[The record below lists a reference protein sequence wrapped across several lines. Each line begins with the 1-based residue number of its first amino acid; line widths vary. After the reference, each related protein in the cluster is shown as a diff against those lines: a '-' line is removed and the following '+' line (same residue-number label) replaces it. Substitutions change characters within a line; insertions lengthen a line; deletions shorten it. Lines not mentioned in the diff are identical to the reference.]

1 VKDLPTAPAEAGS
14 GSESVAPARSEV
26 APGKLVATLAIAGA
40 LAGLV
45 IVLVFQ
51 WADPQIQA
59 HRAAALRAAV
69 LEVLSA
75 PASYQSL
82 YVTPEGLTDTAPAGT
97 DTLTADR
104 VFLGFDDTGAPV
116 GYAVTGA
123 EPGFQ
128 DFIHLIFGYDP
139 DTRRLLGMKVLESKE
154 TPGLGDKIFK
164 DMDFVT
170 GFQGVETPIVGVK
183 QGAATG
189 AENEV
194 DMITGATI
202 SSRTVIGI
210 INHRVDALGA
220 ALRAHATTDPRAPA
234 SLNPDPAAPGDAEQ
248 PVAPGDAVEEGEA
261 GS

>member
-1 VKDLPTAPAEAGS
+1 MKDLPTVPADAGGDS
-14 GSESVAPARSEV
+14 PASPSNQV
-26 APGKLVATLAIAGA
+26 APGKLMATLGIAGA

-45 IVLVFQ
+45 IVLVFE

-69 LEVLSA
+69 LEVLSE

-82 YVTPEGLTDTAPAGT
+82 YLTSAGLSATAPEGVDTV
-97 DTLTADR
+97 TAEK
-104 VFLGFDDTGAPV
+104 VFLGFDEAGDPV

-139 DTRRLLGMKVLESKE
+139 AGGTLLGMLVLESKE

-164 DMDFVT
+164 DMNFVDEFR
-170 GFQGVETPIVGVK
+170 GAETPIVGVK
-183 QGAATG
+183 QGRATG
-189 AENEV
+189 AANEI

-202 SSRTVIGI
+202 SSRTVIEI
-210 INHRVDALGA
+210 INHRVEALGA
-220 ALRAHATTDPRAPA
+220 DLEEHAATSPRAPA
-234 SLNPDPAAPGDAEQ
+234 RPEPVPVDGAAEADPVDVTAE
-248 PVAPGDAVEEGEA
+248 GGEEG
-261 GS
+261 S

>member
-1 VKDLPTAPAEAGS
+1 M
-14 GSESVAPARSEV
+14 
-26 APGKLVATLAIAGA
+26 ATLALAGA

-45 IVLVFQ
+45 IVLVFE

-69 LEVLSA
+69 FDVLDG
-75 PASYQSL
+75 PASYRSL
-82 YVTPEGLTDTAPAGT
+82 YVTPDGLLELAPEGT
-97 DTLTADR
+97 DTVTAEK
-104 VFLGFDDTGAPV
+104 VFLGYDETGDPI

-128 DFIHLIFGYDP
+128 DFIHLIFGYDAGKG
-139 DTRRLLGMKVLESKE
+139 RLLGMKVLESKE

-164 DMDFVT
+164 DEEFVAQ
-170 GFQGVETPIVGVK
+170 FQGVLAPIEGVK
-183 QGAATG
+183 VGAGSGTD
-189 AENEV
+189 NEV

-210 INHRVDALGA
+210 INHRLEALGPTLEEHVPGPA
-220 ALRAHATTDPRAPA
+220 PEVSPDTAT
-234 SLNPDPAAPGDAEQ
+234 AEQ
-248 PVAPGDAVEEGEA
+248 PAPDEGEK

>member
-1 VKDLPTAPAEAGS
+1 MKDLPTVQNGEDVSAAPAAPQ
-14 GSESVAPARSEV
+14 VAS
-26 APGKLVATLAIAGA
+26 GKLMATLAIAGA

-45 IVLVFQ
+45 IVLVFE

-69 LEVLSA
+69 LEVLSE
-75 PASYQSL
+75 PASYESL
-82 YVTPEGLTDTAPAGT
+82 YVTPDGLTREAPSGVDTV
-97 DTLTADR
+97 TAEK
-104 VFLGFDDTGAPV
+104 VFLGYDAAGEPV

-128 DFIHLIFGYDP
+128 DFIHLIFGYEP
-139 DTRRLLGMKVLESKE
+139 EEGRLLGMKVLESKE

-170 GFQGVETPIVGVK
+170 GFQGVKTPIVGVK

-189 AENEV
+189 SPDEV

-202 SSRTVIGI
+202 SSRTVISI
-210 INHRVDALGA
+210 INHRVEALGA
-220 ALRAHATTDPRAPA
+220 DMEAHAATDPRAKPVAEPA
-234 SLNPDPAAPGDAEQ
+234 SGDVQVESPPAGE
-248 PVAPGDAVEEGEA
+248 AVEGGEEG
-261 GS
+261 S

>member
-1 VKDLPTAPAEAGS
+1 M
-14 GSESVAPARSEV
+14 
-26 APGKLVATLAIAGA
+26 
-40 LAGLV
+40 
-45 IVLVFQ
+45 
-51 WADPQIQA
+51 
-59 HRAAALRAAV
+59 
-69 LEVLSA
+69 LEVLSG

-82 YVTPEGLTDTAPAGT
+82 YVTPEGLRGTAPAGM
-97 DTLTADR
+97 DTLTADK
-104 VFLGFDDTGAPV
+104 VFVGFDETGAPV

-128 DFIHLIFGYDP
+128 DFIHLIFGYDAG
-139 DTRRLLGMKVLESKE
+139 TRRLLGMKVLESKE

-164 DMDFVT
+164 DMNFVT
-170 GFQGVETPIVGVK
+170 GFQGVETPIAGVK

-210 INHRVDALGA
+210 INHRVEALGSDME
-220 ALRAHATTDPRAPA
+220 AHAATDPRAPA
-234 SLNPDPAAPGDAEQ
+234 SPNPDPAPPADAEQ
-248 PVAPGDAVEEGEA
+248 QAAPGAAVEEAEA

>member
-1 VKDLPTAPAEAGS
+1 M
-14 GSESVAPARSEV
+14 
-26 APGKLVATLAIAGA
+26 ATLGIAGA

-69 LEVLSA
+69 LEVLSQ
-75 PASYQSL
+75 PASYQSF
-82 YVTPEGLTDTAPAGT
+82 YVTPEGLSETAPAGA
-97 DTLTADR
+97 DTMTAEK
-104 VFLGFDDTGAPV
+104 VFLGFDDAGGPV

-128 DFIHLIFGYDP
+128 DFIHLIFGYEP
-139 DTRRLLGMKVLESKE
+139 ATGSLLGMKVLESKE

-170 GFQGVETPIVGVK
+170 GFQGVEAPIVGVK

-189 AENEV
+189 APNEV

-210 INHRVDALGA
+210 INHRLEALGDDME
-220 ALRAHATTDPRAPA
+220 AHAATGPTGHAA
-234 SLNPDPAAPGDAEQ
+234 PDPTAGTDTAGHAATDTAAHAAPNGAT
-248 PVAPGDAVEEGEA
+248 EGP
-261 GS
+261 

>member
-1 VKDLPTAPAEAGS
+1 MKDLPTIPAEGS
-14 GSESVAPARSEV
+14 GSGSATPAGSQV
-26 APGKLVATLAIAGA
+26 APGKLVATLAMAGA

-69 LEVLSA
+69 LEVLSE
-75 PASYQSL
+75 PASYRSL
-82 YVTPEGLTDTAPAGT
+82 YVTPEGLTDAAPAGT
-97 DTLTADR
+97 DTLTAEK
-104 VFLGFDDTGAPV
+104 VFLGFDETGAPV
-116 GYAVTGA
+116 GFAVTGA

-128 DFIHLIFGYDP
+128 DFIHLIFGYDA
-139 DTRRLLGMKVLESKE
+139 DSRRLLGMKVLESKE
-154 TPGLGDKIFK
+154 TPGLGDKIVK

-170 GFQGVETPIVGVK
+170 GFQGVETPLVGVK

-189 AENEV
+189 ADDEV

-210 INHRVDALGA
+210 INHRVEALGA
-220 ALRAHATTDPRAPA
+220 ALEAHATTDPRAPA
-234 SLNPDPAAPGDAEQ
+234 SMSPDTVGVDDAAQRAAPDG
-248 PVAPGDAVEEGEA
+248 AVEEGEA

>member
-1 VKDLPTAPAEAGS
+1 MKDLPTVQAGEGVDSQAPA
-14 GSESVAPARSEV
+14 PAQV
-26 APGKLVATLAIAGA
+26 APGKLMATLGLAGA

-45 IVLVFQ
+45 IVLVFE

-69 LEVLSA
+69 LEVLSE

-82 YVTPEGLTDTAPAGT
+82 YVTPDGLSDTAPEGV
-97 DTLTADR
+97 DTVRAEK
-104 VFLGFDDTGAPV
+104 VFLGFDESGDPV

-139 DTRRLLGMKVLESKE
+139 AGRSLLGIKVLESKE
-154 TPGLGDKIFK
+154 TPGLGDKIYK

-183 QGAATG
+183 QGRATG
-189 AENEV
+189 ADNEV

-210 INHRVDALGA
+210 INHRVEALGA
-220 ALRAHATTDPRAPA
+220 GLEAHAATAPRAA
-234 SLNPDPAAPGDAEQ
+234 VRPDPAAADEGVEP
-248 PVAPGDAVEEGEA
+248 PAVEEAAEGGEER
-261 GS
+261 S

>member
-1 VKDLPTAPAEAGS
+1 MKELPTVSSDANGSDPAMPAAPQAS
-14 GSESVAPARSEV
+14 SAR
-26 APGKLVATLAIAGA
+26 LTATLAIAGA
-40 LAGLV
+40 FAGLV

-69 LEVLSA
+69 LEVLSQ

-82 YVTPEGLTDTAPAGT
+82 YVTPGGLSETPPEGVDTV
-97 DTLTADR
+97 TADK
-104 VFLGFDDTGAPV
+104 VFLGFGESGAPV

-128 DFIHLIFGYDP
+128 DFIHLIFGYDAAAG
-139 DTRRLLGMKVLESKE
+139 RLLGMKVLESKE

-164 DMDFVT
+164 DMDFVNA
-170 GFQGVETPIVGVK
+170 FQGVEAPIVGVK
-183 QGAATG
+183 QGRATG
-189 AENEV
+189 ADNEV

-210 INHRVDALGA
+210 INHRVEALGTD
-220 ALRAHATTDPRAPA
+220 LEAHAATDPRAPVIP
-234 SLNPDPAAPGDAEQ
+234 SPDPATADDVSEPAVTD
-248 PVAPGDAVEEGEA
+248 DAVEGGEEG
-261 GS
+261 S

>member
-1 VKDLPTAPAEAGS
+1 MKDLPTVQAGE
-14 GSESVAPARSEV
+14 GDSVASSGPQV
-26 APGKLVATLAIAGA
+26 APGKLMATLGIAGA

-45 IVLVFQ
+45 IVLVFE

-69 LEVLSA
+69 LEVLSE

-82 YVTPEGLTDTAPAGT
+82 YVTPTGLSDTAPAGV
-97 DTLTADR
+97 DTVTADT
-104 VFLGFDDTGAPV
+104 VFLGFDESGEPV

-139 DTRRLLGMKVLESKE
+139 TSQSLLGMKVLESKE
-154 TPGLGDKIFK
+154 TPGLGDQIFK
-164 DMDFVT
+164 DMNFVT

-183 QGAATG
+183 QGRATG
-189 AENEV
+189 ADNEI

-210 INHRVDALGA
+210 INHRVEALGSD
-220 ALRAHATTDPRAPA
+220 LEAHAATAPRAAPVT
-234 SLNPDPAAPGDAEQ
+234 DPAAEDVPSTPAIVDAAAE
-248 PVAPGDAVEEGEA
+248 GGEEG
-261 GS
+261 S

>member
-1 VKDLPTAPAEAGS
+1 MKDLPTLPPS
-14 GSESVAPARSEV
+14 GSESGPAVPAAPQVASA
-26 APGKLVATLAIAGA
+26 KLMATLGIAGA

-69 LEVLSA
+69 LEVLSE
-75 PASYQSL
+75 PASYRSL
-82 YVTPEGLTDTAPAGT
+82 YVTPDGLAEAPPTGT
-97 DTLTADR
+97 DTLIADK
-104 VFLGFDDTGAPV
+104 VFLGFDAAGDPV

-139 DTRRLLGMKVLESKE
+139 ATRSLLGMKVLESKE

-189 AENEV
+189 AANEV

-210 INHRVDALGA
+210 INHRLEALGGDME
-220 ALRAHATTDPRAPA
+220 AHAATAPRAPESA
-234 SLNPDPAAPGDAEQ
+234 GPDAAPPGVEPAAVDGS
-248 PVAPGDAVEEGEA
+248 EA

>member
-1 VKDLPTAPAEAGS
+1 VKDLPTIPADGS
-14 GSESVAPARSEV
+14 GPDSGAPTGSQV

-40 LAGLV
+40 VAGLV

-69 LEVLSA
+69 LEVLSG

-82 YVTPEGLTDTAPAGT
+82 YVTPEGLRDTAPAGT
-97 DTLTADR
+97 DTLTADK
-104 VFLGFDDTGAPV
+104 VFIGFDETGAPV

-139 DTRRLLGMKVLESKE
+139 GTRRLLGMKVLESKE

-164 DMDFVT
+164 DMNFVT
-170 GFQGVETPIVGVK
+170 GFQGVETPIAGVK

-210 INHRVDALGA
+210 INHRVEALGGPIEA
-220 ALRAHATTDPRAPA
+220 YASTDPRAPA
-234 SLNPDPAAPGDAEQ
+234 RLTPDPAAEGDAEQ
-248 PVAPGDAVEEGEA
+248 QTAPGDAVEEGEA